1 MVFSNIVES
10 TLQWAIA
17 FIQAYGPWSVFIVVL
32 LEELFLPI
40 PSPLV
45 IMGAGYA
52 LIPASLSLQQ
62 AAVDVVWIIVIPAS
76 IASTIGSF
84 FAYFIGYY
92 GGKAAVVKFQK
103 FLGFGWNEVEKA
115 EKRFED
121 KKSTWIM
128 IAVLRAIP
136 FFPVTVV
143 SLAAGVLHLN
153 KWKYALATFL
163 GSIPRVFVLGLVG
176 WYFGPS
182 YTVVANKLNLIE
194 NGLFLVAILVIIY
207 LLYRLRSMYLPR
219 AHMAVKK
226 LRKSVKKKM

>member
-52 LIPASLSLQQ
+52 LIPASLSLRE

-103 FLGFGWNEVEKA
+103 FLGFGWKEVEKA

-121 KKSTWIM
+121 KKSTWIT

-143 SLAAGVLHLN
+143 SLAAGVLRLN
-153 KWKYALATFL
+153 KWKYALATFI
-163 GSIPRVFVLGLVG
+163 GSVPRVFVLGLIG

-182 YTVVANKLNLIE
+182 YGVVANKLNLIE
-194 NGLFLVAILVIIY
+194 NGLLIIAVLIVIY
-207 LLYRLRSMYLPR
+207 LLYRLRSRYISH
-219 AHMAVKK
+219 AKNVVKK
-226 LRKSVKKKM
+226 IGKSVRVK